1 MRSQKH
7 LLVDQVERKMAPYYQ
22 MNPEEIPEKGWIFT
36 LRSTL
41 NITLDQLG
49 RRMGITRQGVKRIE
63 SSEEKGGISLNLLR
77 QVGEAMDMKLVYGF
91 VPLDGS
97 LGNLIDRKALELA
110 KKIVLR
116 TNQTMLLENQA
127 ISKKKLESAIKE
139 LAYQFKQ
146 ELSKSLWD

>member
-22 MNPEEIPEKGWIFT
+22 MNPAEIPEQGWIFT

-41 NITLDQLG
+41 NMTLDQLG

-63 SSEEKGGISLNLLR
+63 SSEERGGISLNLLR
-77 QVGEAMDMKLVYGF
+77 QVGAAMDMKLVYGF

-97 LGNLIDRKALELA
+97 LGNLIDRKSLELA

-127 ISKKKLESAIKE
+127 ISEKKLESAIKE
-139 LAYQFKQ
+139 LSFQFKQ
-146 ELSKSLWD
+146 ELSRSLWD